1 MASYNCW
8 NVCTILGVC
17 SDVRMF
23 QRTYVRGYAHRQ
35 LGHMSPLGCHL
46 TSWHFPCLSAQKR
59 AIETAVKILKA
70 RKAAKAAWETARSL
84 HGAILD
90 VDEDAEAWAGE
101 GGGACHH

>member
-1 MASYNCW
+1 
-8 NVCTILGVC
+8 
-17 SDVRMF
+17 MF

-46 TSWHFPCLSAQKR
+46 TSWHFRCLSAQKR
-59 AIETAVKILKA
+59 AIETVKKILKA

-101 GGGACHH
+101 GGSSSSV